1 MKTSE
6 VTTKTKWSID
16 PSHSEISFKIKHLG
30 ITNIKGLFT
39 EFDANIYTTGD
50 DFLTSEIDFWI
61 NPESVDT
68 RDEKRDAHLKGGD
81 FFDVRNH
88 KQISFVGDSIEKMD
102 RVNNFVLYGN
112 LSIKGITHKIK
123 MDAEFGGIMKDP
135 WGNEKAG
142 LKIKGKINRKEWGLN
157 WNTTLEAG
165 GFLVSD
171 QVSIT
176 CEIELTKL
184 P

>member
-61 NPESVDT
+61 NPESVHT
-68 RDEKRDAHLKGGD
+68 RDEKRDEHLKGAD
-81 FFDVRNH
+81 FFDIRNH
-88 KQISFVGDSIEKMD
+88 KQISFIGDTIEKVD
-102 RVNNFVLYGN
+102 RVNTFELYGN
-112 LSIKGITHKIK
+112 LSIKGITHKVK
-123 MDAEFGGIMKDP
+123 LNVEFGGIIKDP
-135 WGNEKAG
+135 SGNEKAG
-142 LKIKGKINRKEWGLN
+142 LKIEGKISRKEWGLN
-157 WNTTLEAG
+157 WNATLETG

-176 CEIELTKL
+176 CEIELTKM